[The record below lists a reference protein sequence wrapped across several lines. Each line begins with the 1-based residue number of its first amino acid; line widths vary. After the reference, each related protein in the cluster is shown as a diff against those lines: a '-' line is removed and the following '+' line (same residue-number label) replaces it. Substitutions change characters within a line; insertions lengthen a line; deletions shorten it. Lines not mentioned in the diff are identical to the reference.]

1 MSFEKMSKKEEKKF
15 QVPESELEFE
25 TSRSSG
31 AGGQNVNKLET
42 KVAVRWDFKNSPSLT
57 EKQKMLIENDLILKN
72 RISNGMLMVYAQT
85 ERSQDQNR
93 QKAIKIL
100 NDLVTAAL
108 NPPAERKET
117 KIPRREKKKRLEEK
131 RQQSEKKQSRKNLLD

>member
-131 RQQSEKKQSRKNLLD
+131 RHQSEKKQSRKNLLD